1 VSISRGN
8 NSRISPEYVL
18 LGFLYDHPSHGYEL
32 NKRLADEL
40 GYIWRVSQSQTYNI
54 LNRLEQQGYIT
65 STEVGQE
72 KLPPRQLLSLTDA
85 GLQRFNTWLETPSR
99 CSVHAIRVE
108 FTTRLYFIHRYRPS
122 QTEKTISIQF
132 KQVLEGINNLRKA
145 RASLADD
152 QVFIRLAL
160 DMRIRLLGSIL
171 AWLDECQQA
180 ISTTHSNGLD
190 HE

>member
-32 NKRLADEL
+32 NKRLVDEF

-54 LNRLEQQGYIT
+54 LSRLQLQGYIT
-65 STEVGQE
+65 STEVEQE

-108 FTTRLYFIHRYRPS
+108 FTTRLYFIHRYYPA
-122 QTEKTISIQF
+122 QTREAITVQLT
-132 KQVLEGINNLRKA
+132 QVREGIKHLREA
-145 RASLADD
+145 RASLEED
-152 QVFIRLAL
+152 QLFVRMAL
-160 DMRIRLLGSIL
+160 DMRIRLLGSIID
-171 AWLDECQQA
+171 WLGECQQVL
-180 ISTTHSNGLD
+180 STAHPEGAG
-190 HE
+190 HA